1 MRDNEFKARLR
12 SHSRNMKNSIDSP
25 FDITQKIDEMETKNM
40 TKKNVSFNWI
50 KKTVYSAAAIA
61 AAFVMVVN
69 CIPGLAYAASDV
81 PILGDIVR
89 VVTFGRLTLSSDVQ
103 YRKASAFTR
112 VGADPETLVIADDVN
127 APCSIFVAELITI
140 APLKL

>member
-1 MRDNEFKARLR
+1 MKDIELKMRLK
-12 SHSRNMKNSIDSP
+12 SHSENIKNSIDSP
-25 FDITQKIDEMETKNM
+25 FDITEKIDEMETENM

-69 CIPGLAYAASDV
+69 CIPSLAYAASDV

-89 VVTFGRLTLSSDVQ
+89 VVTFGRFEVQ
-103 YRKASAFTR
+103 
-112 VGADPETLVIADDVN
+112 EEN
-127 APCSIFVAELITI
+127 
-140 APLKL
+140 